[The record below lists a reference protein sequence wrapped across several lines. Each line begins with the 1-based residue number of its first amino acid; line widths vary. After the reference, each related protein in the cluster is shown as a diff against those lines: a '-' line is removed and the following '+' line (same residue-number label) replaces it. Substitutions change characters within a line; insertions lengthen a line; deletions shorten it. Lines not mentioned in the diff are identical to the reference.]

1 VYVAWSEAGSEGRV
15 VADLSHIFPGA
26 HPSPL
31 GQFWDTDTWI
41 SKDKQVH

>member
-1 VYVAWSEAGSEGRV
+1 MDVAWSEAWREGRL
-15 VADLSHIFPGA
+15 VAYLSHLCRGA

>member
-1 VYVAWSEAGSEGRV
+1 V